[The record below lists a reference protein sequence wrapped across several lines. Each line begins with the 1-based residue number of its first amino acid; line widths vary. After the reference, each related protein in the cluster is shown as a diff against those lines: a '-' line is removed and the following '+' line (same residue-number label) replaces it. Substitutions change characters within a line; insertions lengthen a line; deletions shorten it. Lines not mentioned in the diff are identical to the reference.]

1 MTQLQQAR
9 QNIITQEMKQVAKDE
24 GLDPEFIR
32 MRIAEGKIVIPCKPQ
47 AEGHKGL
54 RYWRWTQN

>member
-24 GLDPEFIR
+24 DLDSELIR
-32 MRIAEGKIVIPCKPQ
+32 MRIAEGKSSFPGKPQ
-47 AEGHKGL
+47 A
-54 RYWRWTQN
+54 